1 MVGFLLKVLY
11 GQIKYV
17 ISYYRFM
24 FIRAVG
30 TSKKEALVKN
40 KFQKTLGLK
49 VNRVSLGSSKT
60 ITTLRKGYIL
70 VPLNIRF
77 YSTKKALVIKRSA
90 RKSADFW
97 CQVNTKN
104 RKNKMNPHYL
114 VESFL
119 QSYPDRELAKA
130 NLNHELLV
138 SILSLHLPNF
148 NLTLEEFNLLNSI
161 QPIRFELPFLNSA
174 LPEILGKPLREGK
187 GIKGVYV
194 FTNKLNGDRY
204 VGSSIN
210 LALRL
215 KDGYFG
221 NLPATGKRK
230 IEVAIIKYGL
240 ANFYLDLFLI
250 PTLFESSD
258 NNIKKYHYLVLS
270 LEQMLI
276 MEINPKLNE
285 IKVAG
290 SNPGYLEDKNL
301 KKSYLYDDL
310 NKELIYIA
318 DGRKNLAKILACHVD
333 TIKRYLASKNKLYL
347 NRFFIADDI
356 LSDKKYSVNLK
367 SLESLKEYLHE
378 IRLKR
383 KNYLTKIVPS
393 REETNL
399 KLSKPVELTN
409 LVTNEIINF
418 SSLRKV
424 TEYVSKYDLNFRHVT
439 KATISRNVRTGVP
452 YRKIFKLRY
461 IG

>member
-1 MVGFLLKVLY
+1 MK
-11 GQIKYV
+11 IKKQ
-17 ISYYRFM
+17 
-24 FIRAVG
+24 
-30 TSKKEALVKN
+30 KK
-40 KFQKTLGLK
+40 F
-49 VNRVSLGSSKT
+49 T
-60 ITTLRKGYIL
+60 IL
-70 VPLNIRF
+70 F
-77 YSTKKALVIKRSA
+77 
-90 RKSADFW
+90 FFF
-97 CQVNTKN
+97 
-104 RKNKMNPHYL
+104 YL

-119 QSYPDRELAKA
+119 QSYPNRELAKA

-138 SILSLHLPNF
+138 CILSLHLPNF

-161 QPIRFELPFLNSA
+161 QPIRFESPFLDSA
-174 LPEILGKPLREGK
+174 LPEIIGKPLREGK

-194 FTNKLNGDRY
+194 FTNKLNGDCY

-258 NNIKKYHYLVLS
+258 KDIKKYLHLVLS

-276 MEINPKLNE
+276 MEINPELNE

-290 SNPGYLEDKNL
+290 SNPGYLKDKNL

-333 TIKRYLASKNKLYL
+333 TIKRYLATKNKLYL
-347 NRFFIADDI
+347 NRFFIADKM
-356 LSDKKYSVNLK
+356 LSDQKYTVNLK
-367 SLESLKEYLHE
+367 SLESLEEYLHE

-383 KNYLTKIVPS
+383 KIYLTKTVPS

-409 LVTNEIINF
+409 LVTNEVLNF

-461 IG
+461 IS

>member
-1 MVGFLLKVLY
+1 
-11 GQIKYV
+11 
-17 ISYYRFM
+17 M

-30 TSKKEALVKN
+30 VSKKEVLVKN
-40 KFQKTLGLK
+40 KVQVRKTLGLK
-49 VNRVSLGSSKT
+49 VNRESLGSSKT
-60 ITTLRKGYIL
+60 ITTLREGYVL
-70 VPLNIRF
+70 GRVPLNIRF
-77 YSTKKALVIKRSA
+77 YSAKKASVIKRSV
-90 RKSADFW
+90 RPSADFW
-97 CQVNTKN
+97 RQVNTKN
-104 RKNKMNPHYL
+104 KKNKMNPHYL

-119 QSYPDRELAKA
+119 QSYPNRELAKA
-130 NLNHELLV
+130 NLNYKLIV
-138 SILSLHLPNF
+138 SILSLHVPNF
-148 NLTLEEFNLLNSI
+148 HITLEEFNQLKSI
-161 QPIRFELPFLNSA
+161 QPIRFELPFVESA
-174 LPEILGKPLREGK
+174 LPEIIGKPLREGK

-221 NLPATGKRK
+221 NLPAVGRRK

-240 ANFYLDLFLI
+240 ANFYLDVFLI
-250 PTLFESSD
+250 PKFFELCD
-258 NNIKKYHYLVLS
+258 KDIKKYHHLVLF

-276 MEINPKLNE
+276 MEMNPELNE

-290 SNPGYLEDKNL
+290 SNPGYLMDKNL

-333 TIKRYLASKNKLYL
+333 AIKRYLASKNKLYL
-347 NRFFIADDI
+347 NRFFIADEM
-356 LSDKKYSVNLK
+356 LSEQKYSVNLK
-367 SLESLKEYLHE
+367 SLESLGEYLYE

-383 KNYLTKIVPS
+383 KIYLTKTVPS

-409 LVTNEIINF
+409 LVTNEVFNF

-452 YRKIFKLRY
+452 YRKIFKFRY